1 MPTPILGPEMDQP
14 GDGDQGLGFD
24 MLAASIRADA
34 ADLGTFMDALAV
46 KLETALPGAVWVDRE
61 GGLFKKE
68 HPARRIRIRL
78 EDRLFELR
86 KAGAGLEARF
96 LHEVQGI
103 TLKNEVVHLE
113 LWITELSQHLARHA
127 QTSAQARAALEKLV
141 T

>member
-1 MPTPILGPEMDQP
+1 MDDPILGPKMDQP
-14 GDGDQGLGFD
+14 GDSDEGLGFD
-24 MLAASIRADA
+24 LLAASIRADA
-34 ADLGTFMDALAV
+34 ADLRTFMDALAV
-46 KLETALPGAVWVDRE
+46 KLETAMPGAVWVERE

-86 KAGAGLEARF
+86 RAGAGLEARF

-113 LWITELSQHLARHA
+113 SWINELSHHLARHA
-127 QTSAQARAALEKLV
+127 QTSAEARAALEKLV